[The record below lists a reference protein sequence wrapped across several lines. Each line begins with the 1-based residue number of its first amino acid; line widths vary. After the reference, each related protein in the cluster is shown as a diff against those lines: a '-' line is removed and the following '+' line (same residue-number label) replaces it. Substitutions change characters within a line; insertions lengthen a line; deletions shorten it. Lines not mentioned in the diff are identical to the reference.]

1 MKHPGEENHS
11 VWTAERKNQ
20 AVPLSKMQCKY
31 KKLSNPLYF
40 LLLLQMIGQ
49 QDAKLSIHTEHCSR
63 LQILHL
69 DLALLLRLLK
79 QFFYNR
85 HQFFAYFNRK
95 LIVKFL
101 IFCTMKNGI
110 IRGIPVFR
118 HNWHSFN
125 HLPQCLITAYLYTC
139 KRLHQ
144 LICILLNGTVKQC
157 FF

>member
-110 IRGIPVFR
+110 MILSILVDTFSSRISLTMPPSPKP
-118 HNWHSFN
+118 HN
-125 HLPQCLITAYLYTC
+125 TACVLS
-139 KRLHQ
+139 
-144 LICILLNGTVKQC
+144 
-157 FF
+157 